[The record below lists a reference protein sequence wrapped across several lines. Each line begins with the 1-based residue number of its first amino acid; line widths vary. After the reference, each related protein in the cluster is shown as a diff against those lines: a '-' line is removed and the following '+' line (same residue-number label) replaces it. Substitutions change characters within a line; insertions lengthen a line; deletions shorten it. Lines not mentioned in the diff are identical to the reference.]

1 MRTLRAFFLTRLLR
15 EKLLL
20 VAFVALGVLLWLSS
34 FSKRAGRV
42 VQAHRTITTE
52 LTQQQQWLA
61 NREAIESGAVQAVK
75 NLDPA
80 RTLDDTRLVG
90 DLSALARENKLRFT
104 NDTPQTEQTG
114 QFAIHTVQITL
125 QRADLEDLRRF
136 YRAITSRSP
145 YMGVEQASLV
155 ADRANP
161 NFINAALRVSSVEII
176 R

>member
-1 MRTLRAFFLTRLLR
+1 MRTLKAFFLTRLLR

-20 VAFVALGVLLWLSS
+20 VAFVALGALFWFSS
-34 FSKRAGRV
+34 FSKRASRV
-42 VQAHRTITTE
+42 MQTHRTITSE
-52 LTQQQQWLA
+52 LAQQQQWLA
-61 NREAIESGAVQAVK
+61 NREAIEAGAVQAVK

-125 QRADLEDLRRF
+125 QHASYEDLRRF
-136 YRAITSRSP
+136 YDAITRRSP
-145 YMGVEQASLV
+145 YMGIEQISLI
-155 ADRANP
+155 ADRPNP
-161 NFINAALRVSSVEII
+161 ALLNAALRVSSVEIT